1 MTSPRRR
8 QGRPIEAVELRI
20 SFRADRDTSKKI
32 REAIPYAKIRGG
44 VCEVRIQAEEPSV
57 VAERAKE
64 VLDRVRTIERLG

>member
-20 SFRADRDTSKKI
+20 SFRANRETSIKI

-44 VCEVRIQAEEPSV
+44 ICEVRIQAEEPSA

-64 VLDRVRTIERLG
+64 VLERVRTIGGLG